1 VESRFER
8 DDDAHGCSS
17 VLRIQNRL
25 TTVNK
30 PAEADLL
37 RHSTRGKGHIGQVI
51 ADPESVRRYG
61 LGPTNLNPPLPD
73 PCAQQIGY
81 PPEKHRAGSK
91 R

>member
-1 VESRFER
+1 MESRFER

-37 RHSTRGKGHIGQVI
+37 RHSTRGKGHIGQVPSDDRLWFTVFWWI
-51 ADPESVRRYG
+51 ADLLGARVGKWRVQVRRPKAV
-61 LGPTNLNPPLPD
+61 PTN
-73 PCAQQIGY
+73 
-81 PPEKHRAGSK
+81 
-91 R
+91 